1 MASPTPLLRLRRG
14 VPVLPRGDGLVLVG
28 TDPEHHVVLPDTAS
42 VARLLAQL
50 RLGLPSATS
59 RQTPD
64 DPTATVLA
72 ALRRAGLVVEVDEQ
86 ALLSDARAATRVS
99 VQAPD
104 PWLPAVQECVRLAG
118 LALATGQGD
127 VTWVVSAGPPDWE
140 VHDALLAGED
150 PVLFTAVHPSRI
162 CLGPFVLPGTTAC
175 LRCLA
180 AQSGG
185 VRPPR
190 SASSEPAGLPEDLSP
205 LLLRQALLQAVTDLT
220 AWAEGRQPVAW
231 SATTW
236 LDGTSAPVRRVW
248 PPHPH
253 CGCRWDQS
261 MTG

>member
-150 PVLFTAVHPSRI
+150 PRALHRRAPLAH
-162 CLGPFVLPGTTAC
+162 LPGAVRAARHHRVPAVPGGAEWWRTTATQ
-175 LRCLA
+175 RE
-180 AQSGG
+180 Q
-185 VRPPR
+185 
-190 SASSEPAGLPEDLSP
+190 
-205 LLLRQALLQAVTDLT
+205 
-220 AWAEGRQPVAW
+220 
-231 SATTW
+231 
-236 LDGTSAPVRRVW
+236 
-248 PPHPH
+248 
-253 CGCRWDQS
+253 
-261 MTG
+261 